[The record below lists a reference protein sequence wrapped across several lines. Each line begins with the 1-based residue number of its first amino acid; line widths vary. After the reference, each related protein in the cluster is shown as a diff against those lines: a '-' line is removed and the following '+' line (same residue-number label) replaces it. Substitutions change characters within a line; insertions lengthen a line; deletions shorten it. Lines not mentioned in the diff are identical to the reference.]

1 MPDLFDEPEDLWQQV
16 LQALK
21 QQLSRPAYE
30 TWLKST
36 RALALNGSTLLIGVP
51 NEFARDWLQTR
62 LYSLI
67 KSTVSSTL
75 KSDVE
80 VDFQVMEAPAKP
92 APAEPLFQE
101 RGAKLPLN
109 PRYTFSSFVVG
120 NSNRFAHAA
129 CMAVAE
135 APGRSYNPLF
145 IYGGVG
151 LGKTHLLQAIGNHV
165 LSKTK
170 SLRVLYLSSE
180 TFTNE
185 VINGIRDRRMS
196 EFRDRYRSL
205 DLLLLDDVQFLAG
218 KESTQEEFFH
228 TFNALHEGSKQIVIS
243 SDRPPKDIPTLED
256 RLRSRFEWGLIAD
269 IQPPDIE
276 TRIAILKKK
285 TEAEEMAI
293 PQEVLEYIA
302 QNITSNIREL
312 EGALTRLLA
321 SASLN
326 NLEIDLAMA
335 SGVLRDLIPVVQ
347 RSLSVSDIQSA
358 VASYFGLSVDD
369 LVAKK
374 RSREITVPR
383 HIAIFLARELT
394 DTSLS
399 QIGSAF
405 GGRDHSTVLHACDKI
420 RTESDININLRTALD
435 EIKKKLSTNSK

>member
-75 KSDVE
+75 KADVE

-170 SLRVLYLSSE
+170 ALRVLYLSSE

-335 SGVLRDLIPVVQ
+335 SGVLKDLIPVVQ

-435 EIKKKLSTNSK
+435 EIKKRLSTNSK